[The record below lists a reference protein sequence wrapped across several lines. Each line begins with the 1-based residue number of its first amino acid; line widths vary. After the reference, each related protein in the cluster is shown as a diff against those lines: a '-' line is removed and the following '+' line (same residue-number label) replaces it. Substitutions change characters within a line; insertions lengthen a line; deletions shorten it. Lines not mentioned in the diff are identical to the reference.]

1 MHLTKLREKIS
12 YLVFSRLWGY
22 IFHEKTEFLHRFFE
36 LVSLLLILLGPLFFV
51 LKLSDI
57 ERRVILVSCLLEAR
71 NSLLGVLPI
80 LEADKAKTLALA
92 RIIMHDRYTCD
103 LTKLFKKSS
112 QVVFCKLSCVFS
124 WKVLDV

>member
-1 MHLTKLREKIS
+1 M
-12 YLVFSRLWGY
+12 
-22 IFHEKTEFLHRFFE
+22 FE
-36 LVSLLLILLGPLFFV
+36 LVSLLLILLFPLFLV

-57 ERRVILVSCLLEAR
+57 ERQAVLVSCLLEAR

-80 LEADKAKTLALA
+80 LEADEAETLALA
-92 RIIMHDRYTCD
+92 RVVMHDRYTCD
-103 LTKLFKKSS
+103 LAILFKKSS